1 MPEGQ
6 QRQGQLRLPL
16 ASPGQSVER
25 APQPEARVLR
35 DRAGR
40 PIDDEAI
47 MRAVL
52 KAEDAAIGRALAKAK
67 RAQQRRQWLRG

>member
-1 MPEGQ
+1 M
-6 QRQGQLRLPL
+6 
-16 ASPGQSVER
+16 
-25 APQPEARVLR
+25 LR